1 MPISNFIMA
10 IILALFFLVYLKALA
25 DIAKKLTPEKQG
37 LLVTSQIIKH
47 IFYGI
52 VLCVLLTLLG
62 ITTFTFSD
70 IFICVCLVILI
81 QTIT

>member
-1 MPISNFIMA
+1 MPVRNFIME
-10 IILALFFLVYLKALA
+10 IILALFFLAYLKTLA
-25 DIAKKLTPEKQG
+25 DIAKKLMPEKQG
-37 LLVTSQIIKH
+37 LLITSQIIKH

-62 ITTFTFSD
+62 ITTFCFSN
-70 IFICVCLVILI
+70 IFISVSLVILI

>member
-10 IILALFFLVYLKALA
+10 IILALFFLIYLKTLA
-25 DIAKKLTPEKQG
+25 YITKKLIPEKQG
-37 LLVTSQIIKH
+37 ILVTSQLIKH

>member
-1 MPISNFIMA
+1 MA
-10 IILALFFLVYLKALA
+10 IILAVFFLIYLKTLA
-25 DIAKKLTPEKQG
+25 DIAKKLIPDRQG

-47 IFYGI
+47 IFYGM

>member
-1 MPISNFIMA
+1 MPIRNFIMA
-10 IILALFFLVYLKALA
+10 IVLALFFLAYLKALA
-25 DIAKKLTPEKQG
+25 DNAKKLMPEKQG
-37 LLVTSQIIKH
+37 LLITSQIIKH

-62 ITTFTFSD
+62 ITAFTFSD
-70 IFICVCLVILI
+70 IFICVSLVILI